1 MAARIASGRRLYPR
15 LINREFKNEPL
26 PFSPEALAVARHGMD
41 LVVNGAGTAVRSRL
55 PLDGITMAGKT
66 GTAQVRGLGTG
77 NGKSGT
83 WKFRDHGLFVG
94 FAPVVNPRYATAVV
108 IEHGMGGSRA
118 AAPVA
123 KDFMTFLFDR
133 EKAMEALE
141 TFEAG
146 WGGTIKERMDRDYA
160 AWKAGAS
167 KPDPEL
173 AQ

>member
-1 MAARIASGRRLYPR
+1 
-15 LINREFKNEPL
+15 
-26 PFSPEALAVARHGMD
+26 
-41 LVVNGAGTAVRSRL
+41 
-55 PLDGITMAGKT
+55 MAGKT

-133 EKAMEALE
+133 EKAMEALT

-167 KPDPEL
+167 QPDPEL